1 MTVEELI
8 GVLEEYNPN
17 ATVLMDSGDIYQVE
31 VDDASQTKDK
41 RYVVIS

>member
-8 GVLEEYNPN
+8 SILEEYNPN
-17 ATVLMDSGDIYQVE
+17 ATVLIDSGDMNQVE

>member
-8 GVLEEYNPN
+8 SILEEYNPN
-17 ATVLMDSGDIYQVE
+17 ATVLMDSGDISQVE

>member
-17 ATVLMDSGDIYQVE
+17 ATVLMDSGDINQVE
-31 VDDASQTKDK
+31 VEMLRRRK
-41 RYVVIS
+41 INGM

>member
-8 GVLEEYNPN
+8 SILEEYNPN
-17 ATVLMDSGDIYQVE
+17 ATVLMDFDDINQIE

>member
-17 ATVLMDSGDIYQVE
+17 ATVLMDSGDIRP
-31 VDDASQTKDK
+31 SGGGNG
-41 RYVVIS
+41 ISPA